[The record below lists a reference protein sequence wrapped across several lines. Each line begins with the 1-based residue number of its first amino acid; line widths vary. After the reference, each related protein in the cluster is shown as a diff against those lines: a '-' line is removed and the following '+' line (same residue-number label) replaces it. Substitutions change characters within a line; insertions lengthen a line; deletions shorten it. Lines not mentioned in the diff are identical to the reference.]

1 MFSVIIHRK
10 TQALPLAA
18 LPLWPYQFKI
28 LGPSHAQLTGN
39 CGSFKKFLGWHPLCL
54 FRVIICNV
62 QRVQEEREGNEPLPS
77 GLSHV
82 SGKIPEET
90 GKITEETA
98 SGMRAEF
105 WYMLSTCHDGEGVAL
120 GTESILRSAA
130 RTQFRPCKLLKL
142 MLGNNRV

>member
-1 MFSVIIHRK
+1 MPNELEIVGVLKSFWDGIHCVCLESSFAMYREYKRK
-10 TQALPLAA
+10 GKEMSL
-18 LPLWPYQFKI
+18 
-28 LGPSHAQLTGN
+28 
-39 CGSFKKFLGWHPLCL
+39 
-54 FRVIICNV
+54 
-62 QRVQEEREGNEPLPS
+62 LPS

-82 SGKIPEET
+82 SGKIP
-90 GKITEETA
+90 EETA

-120 GTESILRSAA
+120 GTESILHSAA